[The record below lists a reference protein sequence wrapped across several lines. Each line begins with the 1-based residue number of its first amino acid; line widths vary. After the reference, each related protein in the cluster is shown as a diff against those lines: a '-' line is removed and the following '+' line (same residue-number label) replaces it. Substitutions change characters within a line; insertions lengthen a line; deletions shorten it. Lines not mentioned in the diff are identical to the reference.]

1 MGSARAGRRASCRT
15 HVMREGETI
24 SYFYNMR
31 ACNYYTARPSRR
43 HRGARRLGVT
53 LLAPYIPVD
62 VGSAQEGKYR
72 ASTASQTCGSARVS

>member
-31 ACNYYTARPSRR
+31 YYTAAASIVEE
-43 HRGARRLGVT
+43 ARRGET
-53 LLAPYIPVD
+53 TRRY
-62 VGSAQEGKYR
+62 
-72 ASTASQTCGSARVS
+72 STSSLHPR